1 MYFVI
6 YRAMSI
12 PNGIRITEECLS
24 DGSLSDSGSC
34 QLRNITISLGSTRV
48 LNCYDNTPMNLQY
61 I

>member
-1 MYFVI
+1 
-6 YRAMSI
+6 MSI